1 MSKTAAVVLAFVCLM
16 LCALPMSAQL
26 IPHGN
31 AYVGVSYSSSV
42 YVTTRDSF
50 RGWNGS
56 LEFIPFSRFSFV
68 GLVVDVSGAYR
79 PGISQYNFVAGP
91 RLAANFGKLRPFV
104 QGFAGI
110 KRVAVNGITYP
121 PLAVDVGGGLD
132 YKLPFRNFSWRLQ
145 ADYVHTRYLSAEQ
158 NDVRGSTGIV
168 WRF

>member
-1 MSKTAAVVLAFVCLM
+1 
-16 LCALPMSAQL
+16 MSAQL

-31 AYVGVSYSSSV
+31 AYVGVSYSSAV

-50 RGWNGS
+50 RGWNAS
-56 LEFIPFSRFSFV
+56 LEFIPLPRFSFV

-91 RLAANFGKLRPFV
+91 RFAANFGKLRPFV
-104 QGFAGI
+104 QAFAGI
-110 KRVAVNGITYP
+110 KRVPVNGINYHP
-121 PLAVDVGGGLD
+121 VAVDLGGGVD

-145 ADYVHTRYLSAEQ
+145 GDYVHTRYLSAEQ
-158 NDVRGSTGIV
+158 NDVRGSTGLV

>member
-1 MSKTAAVVLAFVCLM
+1 MAKFAAVVLAFLCLM
-16 LCALPMSAQL
+16 LCVLPMSAQL

-42 YVTTRDSF
+42 YVVTREAF

-56 LEFIPFSRFSFV
+56 LEFLPFSRYAFA
-68 GLVVDVSGAYR
+68 GLVIDASGAYR

-91 RLAANFGKLRPFV
+91 RFSANFGKYRPFV

-110 KRVAVNGITYP
+110 KRVPINGVTYQ
-121 PLAVDVGGGLD
+121 PLAVDFGGGVD

-145 ADYVHTRYLSAEQ
+145 GDYVHTHYLSAEQ
-158 NDVRGSTGIV
+158 NDIRGSTGLV

>member
-1 MSKTAAVVLAFVCLM
+1 MSKTAALVLAFVCLM

-91 RLAANFGKLRPFV
+91 RFAANFGKFRPFV

-110 KRVAVNGITYP
+110 KRVAVNGTTYQ

-132 YKLPFRNFSWRLQ
+132 YKLPFRNFSWRVQ
-145 ADYVHTRYLSAEQ
+145 GDYVHTRYLSAEQ